1 METLWVF
8 GNDSIK
14 ICFNVLRAY
23 KRIENADLN
32 FQMFNMFI
40 NFFKNA
46 ISYKSKIYI
55 LKKITIG

>member
-23 KRIENADLN
+23 KRIENADFN

-40 NFFKNA
+40 NFFK
-46 ISYKSKIYI
+46 IGIVF
-55 LKKITIG
+55 ITVN